1 MGTRGGTSTEMAQ
14 RLTDALDRGETV
26 FVKELMKI
34 VKARGVTLTAA
45 EIGTSRFVLY
55 RYIRRGTRR
64 PRFEML
70 IKMAA
75 TCGVKF
81 NLVPIQSRP

>member
-45 EIGTSRFVLY
+45 EIGTSRLVLY